1 MIIQDIIRESVDK
14 LMSLTMSV
22 KQETNQDSGLR
33 ELEISDEGWARP
45 IVWTDGSPT

>member
-22 KQETNQDSGLR
+22 KQETNKDSGLR
-33 ELEISDEGWARP
+33 ELEISNEG
-45 IVWTDGSPT
+45 

>member
-22 KQETNQDSGLR
+22 KQETNQESGLR
-33 ELEISDEGWARP
+33 ELEISDEG
-45 IVWTDGSPT
+45 

>member
-22 KQETNQDSGLR
+22 KQETNQDSRLR
-33 ELEISDEGWARP
+33 ELEISDEG
-45 IVWTDGSPT
+45 

>member
-22 KQETNQDSGLR
+22 KQEKNQDSGLR
-33 ELEISDEGWARP
+33 ELEISDEG
-45 IVWTDGSPT
+45 

>member
-14 LMSLTMSV
+14 LMSLIMSV

-33 ELEISDEGWARP
+33 ELEISDEG
-45 IVWTDGSPT
+45 

>member
-22 KQETNQDSGLR
+22 KQIKTQDSENWKFLTKV
-33 ELEISDEGWARP
+33 ELDP
-45 IVWTDGSPT
+45 